1 MPSTCVGCSDPAV
14 SVLLRTERLS
24 IAPLGVVDLEAFV
37 AYRRHPDVARF
48 QGWTPDYSAADA
60 RALIEGQPSGPLPP
74 PGEWLQV
81 ALHAHPD
88 PAAGPVLVGD
98 VAIGCDAVHPDT
110 YELGVTIAPEHQGSG
125 YAREALTAVVD
136 ALMGAHGAHRIVS
149 CSAMPATSR
158 FGASSGAWGCA
169 TRERPSRATGSRG
182 SGQRSSVSPSCG
194 GSGLRAADPRHAR
207 AVRRFTKGPPARR
220 RVIPR

>member
-1 MPSTCVGCSDPAV
+1 M

-24 IAPLGVVDLEAFV
+24 IAPLGVGDLEAFV

-48 QGWTPDYSAADA
+48 QGWTPDYSVADA

-136 ALMGAHGAHRIVS
+136 ALMGAHGAHRIVMQ
-149 CSAMPATSR
+149 CDARNEPVR
-158 FGASSGAWGCA
+158 RLVG
-169 TRERPSRATGSRG
+169 RL
-182 SGQRSSVSPSCG
+182 
-194 GSGLRAADPRHAR
+194 GLRHEGAALEGDWFKGEWTTLERFALLRREWAAR
-207 AVRRFTKGPPARR
+207 G
-220 RVIPR
+220 